1 MHTLKAALSR
11 RTAKQVL
18 PLVARARRTRKLSD
32 VYGAEYCVYA
42 IMRMHAASINE
53 EMAQK
58 MHVHAWARAYTVKYA
73 STTHK
78 KYMRTF
84 MHMRVHMDGYIHT

>member
-1 MHTLKAALSR
+1 MRACLLSSRVRETRPKEQRLYMHTLKAALSR

-58 MHVHAWARAYTVKYA
+58 MHVHA
-73 STTHK
+73 
-78 KYMRTF
+78 
-84 MHMRVHMDGYIHT
+84 